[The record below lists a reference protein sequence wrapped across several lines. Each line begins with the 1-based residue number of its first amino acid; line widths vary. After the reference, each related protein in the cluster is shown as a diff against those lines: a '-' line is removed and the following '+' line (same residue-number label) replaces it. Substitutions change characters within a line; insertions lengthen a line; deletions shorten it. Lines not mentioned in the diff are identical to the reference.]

1 MTGLPANYHVTTM
14 NNKWRINPKI
24 NISSLRPEVRRAIS
38 IAHYSLQL
46 SDPQLE
52 NVHHT
57 IFNALEDYQTQSTQ
71 ISTHEGQ
78 KAD

>member
-1 MTGLPANYHVTTM
+1 MP
-14 NNKWRINPKI
+14 RSINHHSDQK
-24 NISSLRPEVRRAIS
+24 LEELS
-38 IAHYSLQL
+38 IAHYSSQL